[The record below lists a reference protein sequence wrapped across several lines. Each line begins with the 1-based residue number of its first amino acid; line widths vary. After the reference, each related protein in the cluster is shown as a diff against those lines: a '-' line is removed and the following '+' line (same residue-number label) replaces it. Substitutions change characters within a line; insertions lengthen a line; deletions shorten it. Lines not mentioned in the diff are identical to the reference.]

1 VRGCAVSGLISLLGL
16 VAITAALAVGLRAW
30 SGIEPQDAIGAL
42 IFAGVFGWMSA
53 SLLISAVTALRERA
67 ALRASTGGGT
77 PSDGRRTILAGYIE
91 PAGAPLRAPLTD
103 RECVACSFEIYEMK
117 RVGKSTSKV
126 VYADGIALTPSLI
139 VTRGGSYRLLA
150 VPELDC
156 EDADLDRTTAEPR
169 ARELMRTLPYT
180 PQPAP
185 FTTRPSI
192 EAQWNDDDGAYS
204 RMTRHVEG
212 SIDLTQCRLTE
223 RYLERGARVCVFGYY
238 SAAKRAIVADPSDWS
253 KITRVM
259 KGDPDAIAAQLSA
272 SVMRRLIGAAL
283 SAAASAGVI
292 AAFVS
297 STT

>member
-1 VRGCAVSGLISLLGL
+1 MKGCAVSAAISLLGF
-16 VAITAALAVGLRAW
+16 VAITTALAVGLREW
-30 SGIEPQDAIGAL
+30 YGIEPQDAIGAL
-42 IFAGVFGWMSA
+42 IFAGVFSWVSA
-53 SLLISAVTALRERA
+53 SLLISAVTAFRERA

-77 PSDGRRTILAGYIE
+77 PPDGRRTILAGYLE
-91 PAGAPLRAPLTD
+91 PTGPPLRAPLSGRD
-103 RECVACSFEIYEMK
+103 CVAYTFEIYEMK

-126 VYADGIALTPSLI
+126 VYADGIALTPTTI

-156 EDADLDRTTAEPR
+156 PEADLDRTTAEPH
-169 ARELMRTLPYT
+169 AGALMSALPFT
-180 PQPAP
+180 PPPAP
-185 FTTRPSI
+185 FSKRPSI

-204 RMTRHVEG
+204 RVTRHVEG

-223 RYLERGARVCVFGYY
+223 RHLERGARVCVFGHY
-238 SAAKRAIVADPSDWS
+238 SAARRAIVADPADWS

-259 KGDPDAIAAQLSA
+259 KGDPDAIAGQLSA
-272 SVMRRLIGAAL
+272 SVVHRLIGSAL
-283 SAAASAGVI
+283 SAAAAAGVL